1 MKAIVL
7 GGGVIGVTTAY
18 CLARAGHEVIVI
30 ERGATV
36 AGETSFANA
45 GLVNPGHCFSWAE
58 PAAPLRALLSLVG
71 AETALKV
78 GFVPDPRMWAWGLR
92 FLGNCPPRRHRVHS
106 LHMLRLAQASR
117 AALDRIA
124 AETAIAFS
132 RHRGGLL
139 YVHREERTLDA
150 AARRFRL
157 LAEHGETVEVLGRE
171 ACVRLE
177 PALAAASAKIAG
189 ALHCPRDESGD
200 CRVFTLGLADS
211 CRALGVEFRHGV
223 SVLALE
229 RAGDSIEAVATD
241 DGRVQGDAYVLA
253 LGSYSPLLARTA
265 GLRLPVYPVKGYSL
279 TLRVPEGAPGRAV
292 APSIGGIDEGRRVAF
307 ARFGQELR
315 FTSTAEIAG
324 YDTSFRDEDFDAIRR
339 TMRELFPGTTAF
351 AETARWACLRP
362 MTPGGPP
369 ILGRTPIRNLY
380 LNTGHGS
387 FGWTMACGS
396 AEAVCD
402 LIDGRAPAIDLTG
415 LTLG

>member
-18 CLARAGHEVIVI
+18 CLARAGHEVTVI
-30 ERGATV
+30 ERGGTV

-45 GLVNPGHCFSWAE
+45 GLINPGHCFSWAD
-58 PAAPLRALLSLVG
+58 PAAPGRALLSLAG
-71 AETALKV
+71 AETALRV
-78 GFVPDPRMWAWGLR
+78 RFVPDPRMWAWGLR
-92 FLGNCPPRRHRVHS
+92 FLANCPPRRHRVHS
-106 LHMLRLAQASR
+106 LRMLRLAQFSR

-124 AETAIAFS
+124 AETGVAFS

-139 YVHREERTLDA
+139 YIHREERTLEA

-157 LAEHGETVEVLGRE
+157 LAEHGETVESLDRE

-177 PALAAASAKIAG
+177 PALAGASARIAG

-200 CRVFTLGLADS
+200 CRAFTLGLAES

-223 SVLALE
+223 SVLAFE
-229 RAGDSIEAVATD
+229 RAGDAIEAVATD
-241 DGRVQGDAYVLA
+241 RGSVRGEVYVLA
-253 LGSYSPLLARTA
+253 LGSFSPLVARTA
-265 GLRLPVYPVKGYSL
+265 GLRLPIYPVKGYSL
-279 TLRVPEGAPGRAV
+279 TLRIPEGVV
-292 APSIGGIDEGRRVAF
+292 APMMGGIDEGRRVAF
-307 ARFGQELR
+307 ARFGHEIR

-324 YDTSFRDEDFDAIRR
+324 YDTSFRDEDFRAIRHA
-339 TMRELFPGTTAF
+339 MRDLFPAAAAF
-351 AETARWACLRP
+351 AETAPWACLRP

-369 ILGRTPIRNLY
+369 ILGPTPIRNLY

-396 AEAVCD
+396 AEILAD
-402 LIDGRAPAIDLTG
+402 LIEGRAPAIDLDG